1 MFGALYAFDAS
12 LLLWVCQCGSPR
24 ASREGPSLLIAAGV
38 PLWCSEG
45 RERAVASD
53 AAPRRG
59 EARAPEDA
67 AAHLRR
73 RREKTTTT
81 GASLLVAEAPAFDK

>member
-1 MFGALYAFDAS
+1 M
-12 LLLWVCQCGSPR
+12 
-24 ASREGPSLLIAAGV
+24 IAAGV

-45 RERAVASD
+45 RERAKASD
-53 AAPRRG
+53 AAPRRLQ
-59 EARAPEDA
+59 ARAPEDA

-81 GASLLVAEAPAFDK
+81 RSESLLLAEAPSFNKQDATKR

>member
-1 MFGALYAFDAS
+1 M
-12 LLLWVCQCGSPR
+12 
-24 ASREGPSLLIAAGV
+24 IAAGV

-45 RERAVASD
+45 GARAVASD
-53 AAPRRG
+53 APPRRG
-59 EARAPEDA
+59 QARAPDA

-81 GASLLVAEAPAFDK
+81 GASLLLAEAPALNEQDITKR